1 MKEMGLS
8 KLATSEREIRK
19 RIEDITDPQRP
30 APVAHPSRP
39 NGHSKTKA
47 NGTGAVKAGK
57 KRKAAS

>member
-8 KLATSEREIRK
+8 KLVTSEREIRK

-30 APVAHPSRP
+30 ASVAHPPRS
-39 NGHSKTKA
+39 NGHSRSKT
-47 NGTGAVKAGK
+47 NGTGVVKTGK